1 MIWPARCNI
10 YQQIKKM
17 IDHAS
22 LIMSHFVI
30 SKFPIKFKM
39 RTYVFLWLDNEDF
52 THMEG
57 MQLHIKTE
65 TAISEE
71 FIFYSVNY

>member
-30 SKFPIKFKM
+30 RKFPLKLEM
-39 RTYVFLWLDNEDF
+39 RTYVFLWLDNEEF

-57 MQLHIKTE
+57 IQLHIKTE

-71 FIFYSVNY
+71 FTF